1 MVLAWPSEPSS
12 HTLTVAFT
20 GVLPFLSSVKV
31 GLAFGW
37 VLSVVG
43 SMALENV
50 VVTVVPVL
58 TLVPVGVQL
67 VVFSGGCDTVVIPTA
82 LAALRRPPETVLPSK
97 PVKSTDWRSLSFIFL
112 SRSGSLS
119 TKVESLLLIRA
130 ATPAACGVAIE
141 VPLL

>member
-58 TLVPVGVQL
+58 ALVPVGVQGA
-67 VVFSGGCDTVVIPTA
+67 GG
-82 LAALRRPPETVLPSK
+82 LQRGL
-97 PVKSTDWRSLSFIFL
+97 
-112 SRSGSLS
+112 
-119 TKVESLLLIRA
+119 
-130 ATPAACGVAIE
+130 
-141 VPLL
+141 